1 MWRDEIKAYQVDKSI
16 RLVAWLWHEALKA
29 RNLSL
34 HTRKSTL
41 LFSPWPF
48 WDCQSVLDWGWWEL
62 KISMEKEKRLG
73 TCCCRKQMITLNA
86 SWACTLNC
94 ICDSGVGKE
103 EERMEEETPQER
115 TEALGGTKNSSS
127 GRYLSNCWSWQP
139 PGSKLLQVHPPVD
152 SLCDLRGEARQW
164 ITQRAPSA
172 QFYWEGHL
180 QFLRPSF
187 NHMRGRTAA
196 LAKGDS
202 TTPKSYHW
210 FSSRAALTSFVE
222 HLIILHTRSWAA
234 RYFLISCC
242 LIKYLITHLIDK
254 ESDWET
260 RRTQEVLFN
269 VFIELSDFL
278 KIM

>member
-1 MWRDEIKAYQVDKSI
+1 MWRDEIKTYQVDKSI
-16 RLVAWLWHEALKA
+16 RLVAWPWHEGLKA

-34 HTRKSTL
+34 HRRKSTL
-41 LFSPWPF
+41 LFPPWPF
-48 WDCQSVLDWGWWEL
+48 WDCQSVLDWGWWEC
-62 KISMEKEKRLG
+62 KISMEKEKRLE

-103 EERMEEETPQER
+103 EEIVEKEIAQRR
-115 TEALGGTKNSSS
+115 TEGLGGTNSSS
-127 GRYLSNCWSWQP
+127 RRYLNNRWSWQP

-152 SLCDLRGEARQW
+152 SLCALRGGARQW
-164 ITQRAPSA
+164 ISQRAPSA
-172 QFYWEGHL
+172 HFYWEGCL
-180 QFLRPSF
+180 QFLWPSL
-187 NHMRGRTAA
+187 NHMRGRIAA

-210 FSSRAALTSFVE
+210 FSSHAAFTSFVE
-222 HLIILHTRSWAA
+222 HLLILHTCSWAA

-242 LIKYLITHLIDK
+242 AIKYLITHLVDK
-254 ESDWET
+254 ESNWET
-260 RRTQEVLFN
+260 RRTQEVL
-269 VFIELSDFL
+269 VKAFIELSDFL